1 MMRDAEET
9 GEWTFKLT
17 LVRHGETRG
26 NRLKITQGQ
35 TDSVLSERG
44 KQQVEMV
51 AKRLKYER
59 LTRLYSSDLLRA
71 LKTAEAICSQNVFL
85 KNSKVHTD
93 ALLRERNYGEAE
105 GKSNIDVR
113 EMLAR
118 GTLPRGAETDYEV
131 KTRAVDFFN
140 NLLEDINH
148 IKNAHFREKISAKIS
163 QSISNENV
171 NCEHVSGS
179 SCTRCKSQHCE
190 KDNTTSQQQL
200 TDIKSTKNTEL
211 NDIKH
216 GSYKNKHCSGYQLMT
231 SSSTPLVKKKLSEKS
246 VFPVLL
252 KDLCFHKCEKLEDEQ
267 QENTVQFHIV
277 VVSHSGIL
285 RHLITHFAQNFQSIF
300 PIEKRKLLRQIC
312 PNTGLCELEVNMK
325 ANTVVDIDCTKLY
338 DRSHL
343 F

>member
-1 MMRDAEET
+1 
-9 GEWTFKLT
+9 
-17 LVRHGETRG
+17 
-26 NRLKITQGQ
+26 
-35 TDSVLSERG
+35 
-44 KQQVEMV
+44 
-51 AKRLKYER
+51 
-59 LTRLYSSDLLRA
+59 
-71 LKTAEAICSQNVFL
+71 
-85 KNSKVHTD
+85 
-93 ALLRERNYGEAE
+93 
-105 GKSNIDVR
+105 
-113 EMLAR
+113 MLAR
-118 GTLPRGAETDYEV
+118 GTLPKGAETDCEV

-140 NLLEDINH
+140 NLLEDVNH
-148 IKNAHFREKISAKIS
+148 INNAHFREKISAKIS

-171 NCEHVSGS
+171 NCVHVSGT
-179 SCTRCKSQHCE
+179 SCKRCKSQHCE

-216 GSYKNKHCSGYQLMT
+216 GSYKNKHCSVYHLMT

-252 KDLCFHKCEKLEDEQ
+252 KDLCLHKCEKLEDEQ
-267 QENTVQFHIV
+267 QEKSVQFHIL

-312 PNTGLCELEVNMK
+312 PNTGLCELKVNMK